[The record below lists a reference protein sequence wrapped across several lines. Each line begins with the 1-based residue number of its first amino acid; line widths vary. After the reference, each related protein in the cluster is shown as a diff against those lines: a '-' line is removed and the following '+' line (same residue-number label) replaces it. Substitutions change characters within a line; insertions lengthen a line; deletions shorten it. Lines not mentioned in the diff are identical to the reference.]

1 MQVSIKEQFFPRRSN
16 KMVEIYNDI
25 MIRRFA
31 PEDFQEIVEIE
42 EEAFSEHN
50 SLVYMNFY
58 EMVGD
63 GFLVA
68 EQEGKVVGYVVG
80 YRSAENEGHIFSV
93 GVKKE
98 YRGRGIARNLSM
110 RYAISLSQTGSDT
123 QDSK

>member
-68 EQEGKVVGYVVG
+68 EQEGKVVGVCC
-80 YRSAENEGHIFSV
+80 RLPFCR
-93 GVKKE
+93 K
-98 YRGRGIARNLSM
+98 
-110 RYAISLSQTGSDT
+110 
-123 QDSK
+123 